1 MKNFGS
7 WDLGPLPVNKLAID
21 PVGSDGM
28 SDCAHTS
35 CMCLRLSVGLWLWQW
50 CCDDDRQGIRKGMLT
65 ICLMLTAG
73 SSHCLQVTNLDS
85 ATGSVESLL
94 YSHSADMLYTGTANG
109 TVVVWQ

>member
-1 MKNFGS
+1 
-7 WDLGPLPVNKLAID
+7 
-21 PVGSDGM
+21 
-28 SDCAHTS
+28 
-35 CMCLRLSVGLWLWQW
+35 
-50 CCDDDRQGIRKGMLT
+50 MLT